1 MNFRKIILIRVCVL
15 IIAAFSLQSCLVTKK
30 YQRPDFEETQ
40 NLYRTDKLPK
50 DSISMAEVSW
60 KEMFTD
66 PYLAGYIEKGLQ
78 NNLDVRIAVQQILA
92 AEAYAKQA
100 KLGYLPSIMGNV
112 RGTSSYLSENT
123 RQGSQLKHSGTDHV
137 NEFELSG
144 ALSWEADIWGKIL
157 SNKRAFAAQYLQTIA
172 AHKAVK
178 TKLIADISTTYYQ
191 LLAYDSKLEI
201 TKKTIAFRQKSL
213 ETIKALK
220 DAGQANRVAVDQYA
234 AQLYNAQALL
244 IDLKAERFR
253 TENVLSIL
261 LGEAPRHFERSV
273 LKEQK
278 ININPNLGLPVLL
291 LRNRPDVIAA
301 EYQLVNAFELTN
313 VAKSNFYPSFNLS
326 VSAGLQS
333 SAFDN
338 WFSIGSLFA
347 NLTGGITQPIFNRR
361 KIKTQYEVAKAQQES
376 ALLDFKKSLL
386 HAGKEVSDALYTYQA
401 ETEKFEYYQKEL
413 EALRK
418 AESDSRELLD
428 NGLGNYLDLLT
439 AGQSAL
445 DAKLKIIDNKLSQLT
460 TIVELYHALGGG
472 WK

>member
-1 MNFRKIILIRVCVL
+1 
-15 IIAAFSLQSCLVTKK
+15 
-30 YQRPDFEETQ
+30 
-40 NLYRTDKLPK
+40 
-50 DSISMAEVSW
+50 MAEVSW
-60 KEMFTD
+60 KKMFTD
-66 PYLAGYIEKGLQ
+66 PYLAGYIEKGLE

-100 KLGYLPSIMGNV
+100 KLGYLPSIIGMV
-112 RGTSSYLSENT
+112 KGTRSDVSENT
-123 RQGSQLKHSGTDHV
+123 QRGGELNRSGIDHV

-144 ALSWEADIWGKIL
+144 MLSWEADIWGKIL
-157 SNKRAFAAQYLQTIA
+157 SNKRAFAAQYMQTIA

-178 TKLIADISTTYYQ
+178 TKLIADISSTYYQ
-191 LLAYDSKLEI
+191 LLAYDSKLKI
-201 TKKTIAFRQKSL
+201 TEKTITFRQKSL

-244 IDLKAERFR
+244 IDLKAERFK

-261 LGEAPRHFERSV
+261 LGETPRHFERSI
-273 LKEQK
+273 LKDQN
-278 ININPNLGLPVLL
+278 INIDPDLGVPTLL
-291 LRNRPDVIAA
+291 LRNRPDIISA

-313 VAKSNFYPSFNLS
+313 VARSSLYPSFTLS
-326 VSAGLQS
+326 ATLGLQS
-333 SAFDN
+333 STFDK
-338 WFSIGSLFA
+338 WFSVGSLFA
-347 NLTGGITQPIFNRR
+347 NLAGGITQPIFNQR
-361 KIKTQYEVAKAQQES
+361 KLKTQYEVAKTEQNS

-386 HAGKEVSDALYTYQA
+386 NAGKEVSDALYTYRA
-401 ETEKFEYYQKEL
+401 ETEKFEYYRKEV

-418 AESDSRELLD
+418 AESDSKELLE

-445 DAKLKIIDNKLSQLT
+445 DSELKIIDNKLSQLT
-460 TIVELYHALGGG
+460 SIVELYHALGGG